1 MLVAC
6 RTPTCHA
13 CGVTKML
20 MVFNT
25 AGMVNGVFWQHIQ
38 KKEMKDKEQTIEE
51 IVPISQLAKQLGIT
65 TRTLRYW
72 EEVGIIE
79 SVERAEGAN
88 RGYTPYIIRRIKFII
103 KLKEL
108 GLSIQQFQELH
119 KVYGDA
125 RRTDIMVPK
134 LIAILDNHI
143 NQIDSKIA
151 RLASLRHDIVEYREK
166 MTAKLDAVGSTDD
179 QSL

>member
-1 MLVAC
+1 
-6 RTPTCHA
+6 
-13 CGVTKML
+13 
-20 MVFNT
+20 
-25 AGMVNGVFWQHIQ
+25 
-38 KKEMKDKEQTIEE
+38 MKDKEQQKEE

-108 GLSIQQFQELH
+108 GLSIQQFQELY

-134 LIAILDNHI
+134 LIAILDSHI

-151 RLASLRHDIVEYREK
+151 RLASLRNDIDEYRQK
-166 MTAKLDAVGSTDD
+166 MAAKLEAVASTDD
-179 QSL
+179 KDI